1 MLKNRDWRDI
11 VTISCYIGGPIIIG
25 AIFGVNYYFFP
36 EKFKSKS
43 ISPPNTDFSPVS
55 PSNSSS
61 KSSTLSDETAKNL
74 ISQWLQAKNRVFG
87 SNYDKSSTQDLLTGL
102 AYEKN
107 ITSSSS
113 SDQSSVD
120 DLKND
125 GMYYT
130 YENQIVHQITSIS
143 DDNDIANVKAIV
155 SERRLLHSTRQGTT
169 KSSSSDH
176 KTVCYEFSRTNS
188 NWKISKTPELFSSC
202 N

>member
-11 VTISCYIGGPIIIG
+11 VTIGCYIGGPIIIG

-36 EKFKSKS
+36 EKFKNQSNL
-43 ISPPNTDFSPVS
+43 PPNVESLEQASNP
-55 PSNSSS
+55 PSQ
-61 KSSTLSDETAKNL
+61 SSTLSEETAKNL
-74 ISQWLQAKNRVFG
+74 ISQWFQAKNRVFG
-87 SNYDKSSTQDLLTGL
+87 SNYDKSSTQDILTGL
-102 AYEKN
+102 AYERN

-113 SDQSSVD
+113 DRSSVD
-120 DLKND
+120 DLRND

-130 YENQIVHQITSIS
+130 YDNQIVHQITSIS
-143 DDNDIANVKAIV
+143 DSGDIANVKVIV
-155 SERRLLHSTRQGTT
+155 SENRLLHNTRQGST
-169 KSSSSDH
+169 KSSSSDR

>member
-11 VTISCYIGGPIIIG
+11 VTIGCYIGGPIIIG
-25 AIFGVNYYFFP
+25 AIFGVNYYLFP
-36 EKFKSKS
+36 EKFKNQSNL
-43 ISPPNTDFSPVS
+43 PNNVVS
-55 PSNSSS
+55 SEQASNSSS
-61 KSSTLSDETAKNL
+61 QSSTLSEVTAKNL
-74 ISQWLQAKNRVFG
+74 ISQWFQAKNRVFG
-87 SNYDKSSTQDLLTGL
+87 SNYDKSSTQDILTGL
-102 AYEKN
+102 AYERN

-113 SDQSSVD
+113 GDQSSVD

-143 DDNDIANVKAIV
+143 DSNDIANVKAIV
-155 SERRLLHSTRQGTT
+155 SERRLLHRTRQGTT
-169 KSSSSDH
+169 KSSSSDR